1 MSVYLRNAEIGRNV
15 GYYMELGKLSGAMA
29 HQQKLVEVGFDY
41 KKYKVLPGSAW
52 VNAACFVNLNVDM
65 ACRHSNSETALA
77 FYQKYGHFPEKKQ
90 PLSWQT
96 KAVSFQRNMSLTGFV
111 KYPSEMHLR
120 RAKCLRAKVDL
131 FRFSIREPLM
141 MVCDYFTAAIL

>member
-65 ACRHSNSETALA
+65 VCRHSNSETALA

-96 KAVSFQRNMSLTGFV
+96 KAVSSVCQRTPVSRKESRGFGV
-111 KYPSEMHLR
+111 IMDKQE
-120 RAKCLRAKVDL
+120 KK
-131 FRFSIREPLM
+131 F
-141 MVCDYFTAAIL
+141 